1 MPMKTRNSF
10 ASACALPLVSIAF
23 LIASTPMPGLAASAA
38 AAKGSSPALCG
49 SGDTRETGIQ
59 GDVPQGTLASGQMP
73 NFNCGVRGVGSL
85 PLSGNVQGF
94 GKCAYI
100 RPRVAAGPV
109 NIVHVVDT
117 SDPARPV
124 EVRTIPVR
132 YGSETMRVV
141 IARDRSLLVSGSSV
155 YDIQDCLNPVLL
167 GEIKW
172 PPLSVGVSA
181 PLGGGG
187 GTGILP
193 HDLRVNHAGTKVYGS
208 QGLWEVDISNL
219 KDPESWKVADY
230 RCDILTQVPG
240 PGQSVH
246 QAARKA
252 GIDLCEDAA
261 KPNGANWRMGGS
273 SAQTILMWPQLSHS
287 PDISGDDRL
296 VFIADQAGG
305 TGARISNG
313 QTKLRIIDV
322 TQHPVK
328 VLGDIDGPGH
338 GLDWFRVAGR
348 EYVLHSN
355 EVGTGPAGGPS
366 AAGTAPSTASA
377 AALAAAAASGSDT
390 CKAYP
395 RPTALGWAFDAMITE
410 VTQPTRPRHLS
421 RLTIAIND
429 PEFCAQRKASNRDP
443 TVAYHL
449 IDNPMDAKFA
459 MVNFGNAGLRFY
471 DIRDPAKPVE
481 VAYFNHGA
489 PVHAGIGYY
498 DAARGLVYV
507 SSGGRFSVLEIEPQV
522 KARLGLTS

>member
-1 MPMKTRNSF
+1 MKARYSF
-10 ASACALPLVSIAF
+10 ASACTLSLAVMSF
-23 LIASTPMPGLAASAA
+23 LIASTPMTLQAASAPF
-38 AAKGSSPALCG
+38 AKGVSPALCG
-49 SGDTRETGIQ
+49 NGDIREPGIQ
-59 GDVPQGTLASGQMP
+59 GDVPQGALAPGQMP
-73 NFNCGVRGVGSL
+73 NFNCGVRELGSL
-85 PLSGNVQGF
+85 PLNGNVQGF
-94 GKCAYI
+94 GNCAYI
-100 RPRVAAGPV
+100 RPRASTGPV
-109 NIVHVVDT
+109 NLVHVVDT

-141 IARDRSLLVSGSSV
+141 IARDRAILVSGSSV

-172 PPLSVGVSA
+172 PPLNIGVSP

-193 HDLRVNHAGTKVYGS
+193 HDLRVNRAGTKVYGS

-219 KDPESWKVADY
+219 KDPDSWKLTDY

-240 PGQSVH
+240 PWQSVH
-246 QAARKA
+246 QTARKA
-252 GIDLCEDAA
+252 SIDLCEDAA
-261 KPNGANWRMGGS
+261 KPTGAAWRMGGS
-273 SAQTILMWPQLSHS
+273 SAQTLMMWPQLSHS
-287 PDISGDDRL
+287 PDVSGDGKL

-313 QTKLRIIDV
+313 QTRLHIIDV
-322 TQHPVK
+322 TQRPVK
-328 VLGDIDGPGH
+328 VVGAIDGPGH
-338 GLDWFRVAGR
+338 GLDWFRTGGR
-348 EYVLHSN
+348 DYVLHSN
-355 EVGTGPAGGPS
+355 EVGTGPLGGLGVT
-366 AAGTAPSTASA
+366 GTAPVASSV
-377 AALAAAAASGSDT
+377 AALAAASASKSDT

-395 RPTALGWAFDAMITE
+395 RPTALGWAFDALITE
-410 VTQPTRPRHLS
+410 VTQPARPRHVA

-471 DIRDPAKPVE
+471 DIRNPARPVE
-481 VAYFNHGA
+481 VAYFNHGV
-489 PVHAGIGYY
+489 PVHGGIGHY
-498 DAARGLVYV
+498 DAARGLVYA
-507 SSGGRFSVLEIEPQV
+507 SGGGQFWILEIEPQV
-522 KARLGLTS
+522 KARLGLAP